1 MIFDVLRSSVQ
12 AKDIFNENIP
22 QNLKKDCEILR
33 KIGGKGYRQLQGKE
47 PKFKFRT
54 LGSSRVVAG
63 ASRPTRL
70 LYSRVESIAKVEG
83 RCDNSFGEKSS
94 CFARSPLCYKI

>member
-33 KIGGKGYRQLQGKE
+33 KIGGKGYRQLQGKNKQRAKIQVLDSRILQSGRRSL
-47 PKFKFRT
+47 PT
-54 LGSSRVVAG
+54 NQVALLGS
-63 ASRPTRL
+63 
-70 LYSRVESIAKVEG
+70 
-83 RCDNSFGEKSS
+83 
-94 CFARSPLCYKI
+94 